1 MTTINNHID
10 LRRAIEQLEHEVTA
24 KKAVLQHHLAAWQ
37 ELPAAQ
43 ETSEEGITLTASA
56 FDPDK
61 RPSVPFAAKTIIG
74 LLLQKLFNAAE
85 TTVERK
91 ANAYIDRVAEKIKAR
106 LQQKQHAALMLHGTT
121 HYMNTSLQEG
131 EES

>member
-1 MTTINNHID
+1 MTTIKNDID
-10 LRRAIEQLEHEVTA
+10 LRRAIEQLEQDAAA
-24 KKAVLQHHLAAWQ
+24 KKAVLLHQLAAWQ
-37 ELPAAQ
+37 EQPAAP
-43 ETSEEGITLTASA
+43 ETSEQGITFTASA
-56 FDPDK
+56 FDPGK

-85 TTVERK
+85 TKVERK

-121 HYMNTSLQEG
+121 HYVNTSLQEG